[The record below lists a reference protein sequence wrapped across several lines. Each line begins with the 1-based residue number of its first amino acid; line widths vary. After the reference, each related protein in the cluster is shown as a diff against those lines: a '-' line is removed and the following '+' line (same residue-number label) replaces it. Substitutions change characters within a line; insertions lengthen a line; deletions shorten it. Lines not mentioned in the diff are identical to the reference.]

1 MVEIEL
7 HDGIEPVLFRYRTG
21 NWEICWKKNEKN
33 KDTGEI
39 AEVWEAQ
46 KWYANPAAALN
57 ALALLRVG
65 HSNVKTLK
73 ELKAAIEQVHT
84 EITKEYQFKVSL

>member
-7 HDGIEPVLFRYRTG
+7 HDGADPVLLRYRTG
-21 NWEICWKKNEKN
+21 NWEICYKKNEKN
-33 KDTGEI
+33 KETEEI
-39 AEVWEAQ
+39 KEVWEAE

-73 ELKAAIEQVHT
+73 ELKTAIERVHA
-84 EITKEYQFKVSL
+84 EITKEYQFKVVL